1 MKKLLSLTAF
11 LGLAGAGAL
20 CAVDLPAFNVDAK
33 VCFDTENVNRGRK
46 EGQQNFKISTE
57 AGVALLTGHGYI
69 GASSV
74 LLLEDPNIFGSL
86 NSVSPYVGFCHD
98 VGGWFTVDGSLAYH
112 RYTNVPS
119 IFKDIASSGD
129 GDDVIVSDGGVEL
142 SVGFIGEMVFSP
154 KLYFSYDFDRREFNT
169 ILSASY
175 VYDLGAL
182 GLDRFALKGGLS
194 LGYDTASRPYGC
206 KAYFDGSDGD
216 NDDKKGYFYYGL
228 AADLVYKYNEQA
240 TFHAGV
246 RFSGN
251 AAKTSSWANSYFSFG
266 FDDYA
271 NPRNLLWFSSAVE
284 FSF

>member
-1 MKKLLSLTAF
+1 MKKLLPLTAF

-20 CAVDLPAFNVDAK
+20 FAVDLPAFNVDAK

-57 AGVALLTGHGYI
+57 AGMALLSGHGYI

-74 LLLEDPNIFGSL
+74 LMLEDSVPGMSL
-86 NSVSPYVGFCHD
+86 NTVSPYAGFCHD
-98 VGGWFTVDGSLAYH
+98 VCGWFTVDASIAYH
-112 RYTNVPS
+112 KYTNLLAILGQDDIGGDAGYFPS
-119 IFKDIASSGD
+119 RH
-129 GDDVIVSDGGVEL
+129 GVEM

-154 KLYFSYDFDRREFNT
+154 KLYFSYDFGRREFNT
-169 ILSASY
+169 TLSASY
-175 VYDLGAL
+175 VYDLGAV

-194 LGYDTASRPYGC
+194 LGCDVASRPYGI
-206 KAYFDGSDGD
+206 KYYFDDD
-216 NDDKKGYFYYGL
+216 NDDSKGYFYYGL

-251 AAKTSSWANSYFSFG
+251 AAKADSWANSCFSI
-266 FDDYA
+266 DDSSSK
-271 NPRNLLWFSSAVE
+271 NLLWFASAVE